1 VTVIGRC
8 AAGRN
13 SGHYDGLWL
22 LGSAPARGP
31 KGETLKRMIF
41 RRTPLATVAVLAVS
55 AMAAAPA
62 MATTLYVTPRGHN
75 DKSCAL
81 TKPCK
86 TISFA
91 VSKAARGSTVAVAKG
106 TYKDS
111 VKVTKDITLVGVGS
125 PVINAKGKE
134 NGVLLTGAKA
144 DGAALTGFTVENA
157 NDEGILATQ
166 TSRVTISENTVRN
179 NDKGIAAK
187 PQTGECATVQD
198 VPGDCGEGLHLMTV
212 SDSRLTDNTVKDNL
226 GGILMTDELGPTNGN
241 VVAFNKA
248 LNNVGDC
255 GITLAGHNTTAY
267 ANGAPQPT
275 KSGVYDNIVI
285 FNTANNNGTKGQG
298 GGILAAAGP
307 PGSAVYDNTVQ
318 NNTAN
323 GNGLGGFT
331 LHSHAPGQ
339 YFNDNRIIDNTFLN
353 DGIAGNTG
361 NTPGDSDAGITK
373 TAGIIVWSA
382 VTPIQGTV
390 ITGNTLG
397 DEYYGIWTQNVP
409 PISPNANTFLS
420 GVTVPVFQK

>member
-1 VTVIGRC
+1 
-8 AAGRN
+8 
-13 SGHYDGLWL
+13 
-22 LGSAPARGP
+22 
-31 KGETLKRMIF
+31 LKRITS
-41 RRTPLATVAVLAVS
+41 RRISLAIVAVFAIG
-55 AMAAAPA
+55 AIAAAPA
-62 MATTLYVTPRGHN
+62 VAKTLYVTPKGHN
-75 DKSCAL
+75 QKSCTL

-91 VSKAARGSTVAVAKG
+91 VSKAAKGNTVAVARG

-111 VKVTKDITLVGVGS
+111 VKVTKAIALVGVGG
-125 PVINAKGKE
+125 PVINAKGKA
-134 NGVLLTGAKA
+134 NGVLLSGAKA
-144 DGAALTGFTVENA
+144 DRATLTGFTVENA
-157 NDEGILATQ
+157 NDEGILAMQ
-166 TSRVTISENTVRN
+166 TSKVTISGNTVRN
-179 NDKGIAAK
+179 NDKGISAK

-212 SDSRLTDNTVKDNL
+212 SDANVIHNTVKDNL
-226 GGILMTDELGPTNGN
+226 GGILVTDEFGPANGN
-241 VVAFNKA
+241 LIEFNNA
-248 LNNVGDC
+248 LDNVGDC

-267 ANGAPQPT
+267 VNGALQPT

-318 NNTAN
+318 NNIAN

-361 NTPGDSDAGITK
+361 NTPGDSDAGITHSV
-373 TAGIIVWSA
+373 GIIVWSA
-382 VTPIQGTV
+382 VTPIRGTI

-397 DEYYGIWTQNVP
+397 NEYYGIWTQNVP
-409 PISPNANTFLS
+409 TISAGANTFAA

>member
-1 VTVIGRC
+1 M
-8 AAGRN
+8 
-13 SGHYDGLWL
+13 
-22 LGSAPARGP
+22 
-31 KGETLKRMIF
+31 KRITSF
-41 RRTPLATVAVLAVS
+41 RRIPLATVAVLAIG

-62 MATTLYVTPRGHN
+62 MAKTLYVTPKGHN
-75 DKSCAL
+75 HKSCTL
-81 TKPCK
+81 TQPCK

-91 VSKAARGSTVAVAKG
+91 VSKAAKGSTVAVAKG

-111 VKVTKDITLVGVGS
+111 VKVTKAIALVGVGS
-125 PVINAKGKE
+125 PVINAKGKA
-134 NGVLLTGAKA
+134 NGILLTGAKA
-144 DGAALTGFTVENA
+144 AGAVITGFTVENA
-157 NDEGILATQ
+157 DDEGILAMQ
-166 TSRVTISENTVRN
+166 TAKVTISENTVRD
-179 NDKGIAAK
+179 NDKGISAK
-187 PQTGECATVQD
+187 TPTGECATVQD

-212 SDSRLTDNTVKDNL
+212 SDSTVVHNTVKDNL
-226 GGILMTDELGPTNGN
+226 GGILATDEFGPTNGN
-241 VVAFNKA
+241 VIAFNKA
-248 LNNVGDC
+248 LDNVGDC
-255 GITLAGHNTTAY
+255 GITLAGHNTTAFV
-267 ANGAPQPT
+267 NGVLQPT

-285 FNTANNNGTKGQG
+285 FNTADNNGTKGQG

-339 YFNDNRIIDNTFLN
+339 YFNDNRIVDNTFLN

-361 NTPGDSDAGITK
+361 HTPGDSDAGITHSV
-373 TAGIIVWSA
+373 GIIVWSA
-382 VTPIQGTV
+382 ITPIRGTV

-409 PISPNANTFLS
+409 TITPSANTFAT